1 MYTGLLTSCPA
12 SSTPRQYLRPMRV
25 EFMKTKINRLL
36 IGMLAAAAML
46 AANISHAVEITGT
59 LGSPSATTTLSG
71 NQLPARPEVRR
82 GD

>member
-1 MYTGLLTSCPA
+1 
-12 SSTPRQYLRPMRV
+12 MR
-25 EFMKTKINRLL
+25 TKINKLL
-36 IGMLAAAAML
+36 SAMLAAAAML
-46 AANISHAVEITGT
+46 AAPVSQSVEITGT